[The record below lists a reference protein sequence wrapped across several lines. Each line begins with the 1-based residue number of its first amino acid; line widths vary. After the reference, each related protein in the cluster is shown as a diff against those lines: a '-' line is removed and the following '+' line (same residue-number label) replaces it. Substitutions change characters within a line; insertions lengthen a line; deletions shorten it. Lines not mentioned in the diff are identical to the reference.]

1 MIALNQRYSFQ
12 DICTSMQILSECYSD
27 FTICRIVGTSQ
38 DDRTIP
44 MLRMGFGTRNL
55 ICTAGI
61 HGRESVNPVLML
73 RMMEDYAQ
81 SFRFRQ
87 KIGGYDVSDL
97 LHQFSICFLPVVNPD
112 GYEIATQGFDVISNP
127 IYRRMARSRNISS
140 ENWKYNARGVDI
152 NRNFPCKSYVQQ
164 QLYEYPG
171 SESETQMLMRV
182 FRDYE
187 TAAYL
192 DFHSRGKI
200 IYYYRNAMPHTY
212 NQKCRQLAKE
222 LQHVSGYALGRKEE
236 ELLSRV
242 SGGNSVHFYSEL
254 TGNPAIT
261 IETLPQDAPFPPG
274 VNCQKDTYEE
284 IKSIPLSLLSS
295 LRLWSGQ
302 QRANQLQ

>member
-1 MIALNQRYSFQ
+1 MIALNQRYSYQ
-12 DICTSMQILSECYSD
+12 DICTSMQILSECYND

-44 MLRMGFGTRNL
+44 MMRMGFGSQNL

-73 RMMEDYAQ
+73 RMIEDYAQ
-81 SFRFRQ
+81 GFRFRQ
-87 KIGGYDVSDL
+87 SIGGCDVSEL
-97 LHQFSICFLPVVNPD
+97 LHRYSICFILIVNPD
-112 GYEIATQGFDVISNP
+112 GYEIATSGFDVISNP
-127 IYRRMARSRNISS
+127 IYRRMARARNISS

-152 NRNFPCKSYVQQ
+152 NRTFPCKSYVQQ

-171 SESETQMLMRV
+171 SESETQMLMRI

-187 TAAYL
+187 TVAYL

-200 IYYYRNAMPHTY
+200 IYYYRNAMPNTY
-212 NQKCRQLAKE
+212 NQKCRQFARA
-222 LQHVSGYALGRKEE
+222 LQHVSGYALGRREE
-236 ELLSRV
+236 ELLSKV

-261 IETLPQDAPFPPG
+261 IETLPLDAPFPTSPSY
-274 VNCQKDTYEE
+274 QLDAYEE
-284 IKSIPLSLLSS
+284 IKSIPLSMLAS
-295 LRLWSGQ
+295 L
-302 QRANQLQ
+302 